1 MTDRYAQ
8 LVNTP
13 IGKLVTKQIGLPQP
27 SRLERYEPGEPVI
40 SGPVLLGAAGASD
53 AAGRASGPGGA
64 GAWRLAGP
72 VAKVLKA
79 IDADVY
85 TAMDED
91 LRTAAAEAKLDAGVF
106 NPEAAPEDQRFK
118 ALVFD
123 ATAIASSDE
132 LEQAWAFF
140 APAIRRVLGSG
151 RVVIL
156 GTPPEDCATPPLA
169 IAQRALEGLERAIG
183 KELKRGATAQ
193 LVYVK
198 PKAEGQL
205 ESTMRFLLSPRSAF
219 VSGQVVRI
227 GSAASGTAAGAGKVD
242 WEAPLAGKVALVTGA
257 ARGIG
262 AAIAEVLA
270 RDGAHVV
277 GLDVPPM
284 ADELAAVIARL
295 GGSSLVADITDD
307 DAPGVI
313 AGHLVDHH
321 EGVDVVVHNAG
332 ITRDK
337 TLGRMT
343 EEQWSKVIAINLTAP
358 QRITEELLAR
368 DAIRRNG
375 RIVGVSSISGIAGNA
390 GQTNYSTS
398 KAGVIG
404 FVQAYAPA
412 LGKRGVT
419 INAVAPGFIETQMTA
434 AMPIAIREAGRRMN
448 SVSQGGL
455 PVDVAETVAWFASP
469 GSAGVTGNIVRV
481 CGQSLIGA

>member
-27 SRLERYEPGEPVI
+27 SRLERYDPSAPVI
-40 SGPVLLGAAGASD
+40 AGPVLFGAADGAA
-53 AAGRASGPGGA
+53 AAGPA
-64 GAWRLAGP
+64 RLAGP

-91 LRTAAAEAKLDAGVF
+91 LRAAAAEAKLDAGLF
-106 NPEAAPEDQRFK
+106 NPEAAPGDQRFK

-123 ATAIASSDE
+123 ATQIESSDE

-140 APAIRRVLGSG
+140 APAIRRVLPSG
-151 RVVIL
+151 RVIIL

-183 KELKRGATAQ
+183 KELKRGATSQ

-205 ESTMRFLLSPRSAF
+205 ESTLRFFLSPRSAF

-227 GSAASGTAAGAGKVD
+227 GSPAAGAGKVD

-284 ADELAAVIARL
+284 ADELAAVTTRL

-313 AGHLVDHH
+313 AGYLLDHH

-343 EEQWSKVIAINLTAP
+343 HEQWSKVIAINLTAP
-358 QRITEELLAR
+358 QRITEALLAR
-368 DAIRRNG
+368 DAVRRNG

-404 FVQAYAPA
+404 FVQAYVPA

-469 GSAGVTGNIVRV
+469 GSAGVTANIVRV
-481 CGQSLIGA
+481 CGQALIGA